1 MNAAE
6 TDGSVI
12 GEELEVKSVL
22 TYYLSQ
28 EITGVS
34 LLIKEMSS
42 QGLFLLWQNLNKC
55 ILFFKSCYKI
65 TDALA

>member
-12 GEELEVKSVL
+12 GEERDVKSVL

-34 LLIKEMSS
+34 LLSKEVSF
-42 QGLFLLWQNLNKC
+42 QGLFLLWQNFNKC
-55 ILFFKSCYKI
+55 ILLFKSFYKI
-65 TDALA
+65 TDTLA